1 MNTPYVK
8 QYNEA
13 REVINPLEKKV
24 GRNGKCA
31 ASYDSKITRNR
42 RERNEKTER
51 FKGNKKGVSLTVAGR
66 FRYTRVIQEIRDK
79 ETGMIVKRI
88 QQYILN

>member
-1 MNTPYVK
+1 MNIPYVK
-8 QYNEA
+8 QYNEVG
-13 REVINPLEKKV
+13 EVINPLAKKRD
-24 GRNGKCA
+24 RNGKLTA
-31 ASYDSKITRNR
+31 AYDSKITMNR
-42 RERNEKTER
+42 RQRNEREVR

-79 ETGMIVKRI
+79 KTGLIIKRI